1 MAFKINMQILNS
13 EFIIKF
19 LNDCIIAFYVNL
31 F

>member
-19 LNDCIIAFYVNL
+19 LNTCIITFYVNL

>member
-19 LNDCIIAFYVNL
+19 LNTCIIMLYVNL

>member
-19 LNDCIIAFYVNL
+19 LNTCILMRYVNL

>member
-19 LNDCIIAFYVNL
+19 LNVCITVFYVNL